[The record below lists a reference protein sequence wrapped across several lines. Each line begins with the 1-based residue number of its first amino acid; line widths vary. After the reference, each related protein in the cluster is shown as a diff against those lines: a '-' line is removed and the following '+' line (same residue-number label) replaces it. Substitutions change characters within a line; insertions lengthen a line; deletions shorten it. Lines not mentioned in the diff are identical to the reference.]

1 MLGEQDREPSG
12 IRRGERRRRRQVDGS
27 IMKIRK
33 ANDNEEWYQ
42 RGRRRRRDQLG

>member
-12 IRRGERRRRRQVDGS
+12 ICRGERRRRRRQVGGS

-33 ANDNEEWYQ
+33 ANENEEQYQ
-42 RGRRRRRDQLG
+42 GEREEGVIN